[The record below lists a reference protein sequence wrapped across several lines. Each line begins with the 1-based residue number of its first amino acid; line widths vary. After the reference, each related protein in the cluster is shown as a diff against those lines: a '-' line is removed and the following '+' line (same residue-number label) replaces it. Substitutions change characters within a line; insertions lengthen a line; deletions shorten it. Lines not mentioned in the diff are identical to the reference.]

1 LLLNSENKL
10 YDSNIIRYKKT
21 NPNIPSTGYMEKQLY
36 TLLKYNESCLNS
48 IGQKDEKGTT
58 TIGCRMF
65 TIIDMSMS

>member
-1 LLLNSENKL
+1 
-10 YDSNIIRYKKT
+10 
-21 NPNIPSTGYMEKQLY
+21 MEKQLY